1 MNFLCILLKVT
12 AIFLSWTNTEIRSQW
27 LSYCLKWRSRRLDSL
42 SSGTYMYKT
51 CLVYRDV
58 NHGSITHCCFMFI
71 SFFSFSQFCS
81 VRGFSLNHT
90 LSISSFF
97 FRYLGHGIYI
107 IHWRCSFPH
116 RNTKEFVMIKDHNC
130 VAFMLIIF
138 IRDQIESSEWF
149 TML

>member
-51 CLVYRDV
+51 CLVYRDD

-90 LSISSFF
+90 LSISFF
-97 FRYLGHGIYI
+97 SSGIWVMEFI
-107 IHWRCSFPH
+107 SSTEDALSPTETQKSLSWSRTITVLHSCS
-116 RNTKEFVMIKDHNC
+116 
-130 VAFMLIIF
+130 
-138 IRDQIESSEWF
+138 SYS
-149 TML
+149 